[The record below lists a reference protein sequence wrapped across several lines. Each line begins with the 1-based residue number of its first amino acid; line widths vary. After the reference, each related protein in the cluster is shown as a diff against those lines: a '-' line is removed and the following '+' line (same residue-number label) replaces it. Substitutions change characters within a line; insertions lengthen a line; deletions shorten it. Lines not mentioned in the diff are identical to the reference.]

1 MSKRREELVRTLQAK
16 LEEWNTRIDE
26 LEVQASLMEAE
37 ARTRQQ
43 KRIEEIRR
51 KRDEL
56 REKVDALGR
65 AGDDAR
71 RDLEEGVT
79 MAVDALKEAFQSAAS
94 RFGTRSRNGHEE
106 KPE

>member
-1 MSKRREELVRTLQAK
+1 MSKRREELVRTLQDK
-16 LEEWNTRIDE
+16 LEAWNARIDE
-26 LEVQASLMEAE
+26 LEVQASLLEAE

-56 REKVDALGR
+56 QERVDALGR

-71 RDLEEGVT
+71 RDLEQGVS
-79 MAVDALKEAFQSAAS
+79 MALDALKEAFQSAAS
-94 RFGTRSRNGHEE
+94 RFEGSETSR
-106 KPE
+106 

>member
-56 REKVDALGR
+56 REKLDTLGR

-94 RFGTRSRNGHEE
+94 RFGTHSRNGHEE

>member
-1 MSKRREELVRTLQAK
+1 MSKRREDLVRTLQAK
-16 LEEWNTRIDE
+16 LEEWNARIDE

-43 KRIEEIRR
+43 KRIEEVRR

-56 REKVDALGR
+56 REKVDTLGR

-71 RDLEEGVT
+71 QDLEEGVT

-94 RFGTRSRNGHEE
+94 RFGIRSGDGHEE
-106 KPE
+106 KTG

>member
-1 MSKRREELVRTLQAK
+1 MSKRREDLVRTLQAK

-26 LEVQASLMEAE
+26 MEVQASLMEAE

-56 REKVDALGR
+56 RERIDTLGR

-94 RFGTRSRNGHEE
+94 RFGGPTRDEHEE
-106 KPE
+106 DTG